1 MARSTTALHVFV
13 VLVVAISMLAIPVLS
28 RVVIG
33 IDLGSDSYKIMR
45 KSRAIEIVL
54 NEQTQR
60 KSPTVVAFSGESK
73 ERVFMD
79 KATNLVGPSNKNNNN
94 T

>member
-1 MARSTTALHVFV
+1 MTYSRVSWGMVSAV
-13 VLVVAISMLAIPVLS
+13 VLVVLAVMVLPAVS

-33 IDLGSDSYKIMR
+33 IDLGSESYKIMK
-45 KSRAIEIVL
+45 KSRTIEIVL

-60 KSPTVVAFSGESK
+60 KSPSVVGFSGETK

-79 KATNLVGPSNKNNNN
+79 KATNLVRAP
-94 T
+94 